1 MTHYYKSDVDVKK
14 DSELQRWIKEIFC
27 KGFLERKS
35 TGLFSDVD
43 RDANMIHD
51 LDVSMGTMNSL
62 ETLNQGMALGLCC
75 HGRGHED
82 LSQTEFSTNF
92 SNVIC
97 FIIVVDVICVLSL
110 YFMCIHSSL

>member
-1 MTHYYKSDVDVKK
+1 
-14 DSELQRWIKEIFC
+14 
-27 KGFLERKS
+27 
-35 TGLFSDVD
+35 
-43 RDANMIHD
+43 
-51 LDVSMGTMNSL
+51 MGTMNSL
-62 ETLNQGMALGLCC
+62 VTLNQGMDLGLCC

-110 YFMCIHSSL
+110 YVMRVHSSP